1 MIDLIAF
8 GIIVD
13 DIVFPQG
20 YTRMGVL
27 GGGGPQTA
35 WGMAAARG
43 SGATV
48 GLAAGVGDDLDDA
61 ILEPLR
67 SAGINL
73 EGLRITDHPTPRAW
87 QTVEFSGRRTQVWR
101 VPLHTLGA
109 QLGRSW
115 DRLPDSCRTVRGMHW
130 GIHPGEDRSL
140 DFAREMHARGLRVSL
155 EPFKASDQPL
165 DDDALR
171 EILTSCTI
179 FSPNMYETRRITG
192 CDDYGAA
199 LDRFAVLGAQI
210 LVVRRGEDGADIWD
224 MTAGEGVYVPAV
236 QTEVADVVGAGNA
249 FCGAFLARLYPDRE
263 RDEFSREDLREAAC
277 SASAA
282 ASYMVEQVGIP
293 AALPDPADYARRVDQ
308 ARAGIMMLSRDA
320 I

>member
-43 SGATV
+43 SGSTV

-67 SAGINL
+67 RAGIKL
-73 EGLRITDHPTPRAW
+73 DGLRITEHPTPRAW

-115 DRLPDSCRTVRGMHW
+115 DRLPESFQTVRGMHW

-140 DFAREMHARGLRVSL
+140 EFAREMQARGVRVSL
-155 EPFKASDQPL
+155 EPFKASDHPL

-171 EILTSCTI
+171 EILAACTI
-179 FSPNMYETRRITG
+179 FSPNMYETQRISG

-199 LDRFAVLGAQI
+199 LDRFAALGAQI
-210 LVVRRGEDGADIWD
+210 LVVRRGEEGADVWD
-224 MTAGEGVYVPAV
+224 MAAGEGIRVPAV
-236 QTEVADVVGAGNA
+236 HTRVVDVVGAGNA
-249 FCGAFLARLYPDRE
+249 FCGAFLARLYPDRD
-263 RDEFSREDLREAAC
+263 RNEFSRADVREAAC
-277 SASAA
+277 AASAA

-293 AALPDPADYARRVDQ
+293 VALPDPADYARRVDQ
-308 ARAGIMMLSRDA
+308 ARAGITIVSRNT